1 MEAPGNM
8 LPSDRTAVYPYIE
21 GTVQSIRPGLKSGSE
36 VTKDQELFEMHSLS
50 LGDEIR
56 KLKSEMDGLE
66 AQMAPPFFKA
76 AEAMDAKLSEQLAAA
91 HAARHKHHQLGL
103 QLQSLRLRTKADLT
117 RPGFFKITAPKKGII
132 LSDDFRDNL
141 VGRPVKPNELL
152 LSIGYTDKNNPR
164 RSEWELKLKIPQKH
178 VGQVMRAYDRLP
190 AGAELDVDVLVKA
203 DSAAGSFRAKLKK
216 DRIAPQANPQRDAA
230 DDAEPVVLAWARIE
244 ARYVLTEKVL
254 NDLRGAGLSDD
265 LINRLN
271 TLKDRRFD
279 SRDLF
284 LRDLGRLLKADESKH
299 ETRIVEYACRDDI
312 PLDMQILPSLLL
324 TNSEVSTRI
333 RCGNAA
339 MGYSLFY
346 GVWEFIYDKVIFP
359 LKP

>member
-1 MEAPGNM
+1 M
-8 LPSDRTAVYPYIE
+8 
-21 GTVQSIRPGLKSGSE
+21 
-36 VTKDQELFEMHSLS
+36 
-50 LGDEIR
+50 
-56 KLKSEMDGLE
+56 
-66 AQMAPPFFKA
+66 
-76 AEAMDAKLSEQLAAA
+76 
-91 HAARHKHHQLGL
+91 
-103 QLQSLRLRTKADLT
+103 
-117 RPGFFKITAPKKGII
+117 
-132 LSDDFRDNL
+132 
-141 VGRPVKPNELL
+141 
-152 LSIGYTDKNNPR
+152 
-164 RSEWELKLKIPQKH
+164 
-178 VGQVMRAYDRLP
+178 
-190 AGAELDVDVLVKA
+190 
-203 DSAAGSFRAKLKK
+203 
-216 DRIAPQANPQRDAA
+216 
-230 DDAEPVVLAWARIE
+230 VLAWARIE